1 MRHSLAN
8 PRIPADCPQPI
19 AAAMHHSTPRSI
31 LSLAVLA
38 AFGSTLHAQTA
49 PAADAAQGVTTLPTV
64 TVTSSADASAGGLK
78 PPYAGGQ
85 VARGGRVGILGS
97 QDIMDTPFSITNYT
111 QQLIQDQQAASIGD
125 VPLNDPAVRVARGF
139 GNYQQTY
146 FVRGLPVF
154 SDDMAYNGLYGLL
167 PRQYL
172 AAELV
177 ERVEVLRG
185 ASAFLNGAAPGG
197 SGLGG
202 AINVVPKRAPN
213 QPLNEV
219 TLGVDSGGQGYVAAD
234 IARRFGPDRS
244 TGVRVNLAHRDGDT
258 PVDHAKRELTLASV
272 GLDFHTGNFR
282 VSADVGYQN
291 QKLKDAQPSV
301 TITSGPIPSAPDARK
316 NLGQTWNYSN
326 ERDTFGTVRAEYDIA
341 RDWTVWGA
349 YGLRNGSEATDL
361 SNPNANAAGELN
373 YLRFVGTREDRIRT
387 GEVGVRGQLKTGDI
401 GHTVVFSA
409 ATYRGKTDAPS
420 QFANFAGIT
429 AGTLTHPVAIDPP
442 ALDPFVYQTRS
453 DTKTQS
459 YAVSD
464 TVSLL
469 QDTLRV
475 TLGARSQS
483 FKDDAGGYDES
494 KVTPVFGVVYKVSK
508 AVSVYGSYVEGLVKG
523 DIAPATFGFGP
534 ALPVVNA
541 NQVFKPYQTKQ
552 SELGLKLDL
561 GRFGGSVSVYDA
573 RKPTYAVDP
582 TTLVFG
588 QTDKVSNRGIE
599 LTVFGEAMPGLRVLG
614 GGGYTRAKVE
624 STGLQSIG
632 VPKFQMNLG
641 AEWDVPAVPG
651 LALTSRVMYT
661 GKQYADS
668 ANTQQVPSWTTLGIG
683 ARYAMEIGGKDFTLR
698 ARLDN
703 LTNRNYWAS
712 AGGYPG
718 AGYLTLGDPRTFTV
732 SGTLSF

>member
-1 MRHSLAN
+1 
-8 PRIPADCPQPI
+8 
-19 AAAMHHSTPRSI
+19 MHHATPRSI

-49 PAADAAQGVTTLPTV
+49 PAADAGKGVTTLPTV

-125 VPLNDPAVRVARGF
+125 VLLNDPAVRVARGF

-213 QPLNEV
+213 RSLDEV
-219 TLGVDSGGQGYVAAD
+219 TLGVDSGGQTYAAAD
-234 IARRFGPDRS
+234 IARRFGPDKS
-244 TGVRVNLAHRDGDT
+244 TGVRLNLARRDGDT
-258 PVDHAKRELTLASV
+258 PVDQAKRELTLASI

-291 QKLKDAQPSV
+291 QKLKDNQPSV
-301 TITSGPIPSAPDARK
+301 TITSGPIPSAPDAKR
-316 NLGQTWNYSN
+316 NLGQTWNFSN
-326 ERDTFGTVRAEYDIA
+326 ERDTFGTVRAEYDVA

-349 YGLRNGSEATDL
+349 YGLRNGHEATDL
-361 SNPNANAAGELN
+361 SNPNADAAGNLN
-373 YLRFVGTREDRIRT
+373 YLRFAGTREDRIRT
-387 GEVGVRGQLKTGDI
+387 GEVGIRGQFKTGDI

-420 QFANFAGIT
+420 QFANFAGVT
-429 AGTLTHPVAIDPP
+429 AGTLTNPVAIPAP
-442 ALDPFVYQTRS
+442 ALDAFVYQTKS

-469 QDTLRV
+469 QDALRV

-483 FKDDAGGYDES
+483 FKDDAAGYDES

-523 DIAPATFGFGP
+523 DIAPVGFGFP
-534 ALPVVNA
+534 AQPVVNPG
-541 NQVFKPYQTKQ
+541 QVFKPYQTKQ
-552 SELGLKLDL
+552 SEVGLKLDL
-561 GRFGGSVSVYDA
+561 GRFGASLSLYDA

-582 TTLVFG
+582 ATLVFG
-588 QTDKVSNRGIE
+588 QTDKVTNRGME

-614 GGGYTRAKVE
+614 GGGYTRAKVA

-683 ARYAMEIGGKDFTLR
+683 ARYAMEIGGQDFTLR

-703 LTNRNYWAS
+703 VTNRNYWAS